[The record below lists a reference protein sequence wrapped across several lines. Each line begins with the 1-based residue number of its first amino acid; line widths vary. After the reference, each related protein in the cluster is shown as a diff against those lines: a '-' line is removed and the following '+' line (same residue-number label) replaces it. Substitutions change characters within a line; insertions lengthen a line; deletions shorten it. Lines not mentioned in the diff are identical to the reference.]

1 MIEPTSLPAT
11 TPDPSATTPPD
22 EAERQRIRADLDAT
36 LFVEAGAGA
45 GKTSSLVAR
54 IVNLVRSGV
63 PVTGIAAITFT
74 EKAAAELRSRTRQ
87 RLESDGGPHTSEA
100 LARLDHAPIGTLH
113 SFARRI
119 LFDFPIDAGLPPG
132 FTVLDEL
139 ESGLAF
145 EERWN
150 DLLDHLLDEAE
161 PAGGLIDG
169 GRAFVE
175 LCEFDGYGVNKGAR
189 RMADDF
195 RSNWD
200 LVSDRVEL
208 TDPGPLALDTSALA
222 SLAEQIRSTP
232 VPADDKQ
239 VDIVAELVALASG
252 LGSDSLRTRLE
263 TVAALGD
270 KYGRWGERKVFPG
283 AKGKWTAAFGKA
295 GEHALDSLR
304 SDQVEFGQLAHELL
318 EQVKRHRRLLLGAI
332 IGRFVLDAA
341 TERASTGQLEF
352 HDLLVLAR
360 RLVTDHPAIRRL
372 LHERYVRVLLDEF
385 QDTDP
390 IQLEIAVR
398 LTADPDDPAQ
408 TIPGP
413 SESHTWSD
421 LRPLPGRLF
430 IVGDPKQ
437 SIYRFRRAD
446 ISQYLRAADLVGA
459 DNVRLSA
466 NFRST
471 RAVID
476 FANDVFGRLITYEDD
491 VQPAFQA
498 LDACRARALLD
509 HGTVSL
515 LGVDRHDDLA
525 ANQRSAD
532 IGSADALRLLE
543 AADVAA
549 TVSTA
554 LADEWPVFDETLDA
568 LRPCRPGDICIL
580 LPTRISL
587 PVLEAEL
594 RRAELSYRA
603 ENSSVVYATPE
614 VRHLLLALR
623 AADDPTD
630 TLALVEALRS
640 PLYGCSDVELWQWKS
655 SGGTW
660 NLWSEPPAGLG
671 DHPVAE
677 AITHVRSVAERVGT
691 VSAADLLGAIVEER
705 RLFDLALAGIDAR
718 DVWRRLR
725 FVIEQARAWADAGGH
740 GVRRYLQWA
749 TLQASESRVADTI
762 LPENDHDAVRVMTIH
777 AAKGLEF
784 PITIVAGLTTKPRR
798 AVTNGVVWANNTWML
813 AGRGDDGVFVAQQP
827 IDEQMGDAERRRLL
841 YVACTR
847 AVDHLIVSLHRG
859 APTKNNADYDDW
871 GPLTS
876 AELLVAAGSAEPSSG
891 AERAEVALRTIDST
905 RPEPGPVEWGDRHT
919 WAVERNRVF
928 ARASRRT
935 GIAATRLSEELAG
948 GDERDAVD
956 DAGLDKRPVNVELPP
971 WQRGRYGTSVGRA
984 VHGVLQFCD
993 LATGADIDNLA
1004 RAQCAA
1010 EGVIGLEL
1018 HVAALARSAL
1028 AAPIVRSVVEGRQHW
1043 RELFVAAPVGDRV
1056 LEGYVDLLVRTAD
1069 GLVIVDYK
1077 TDQWSGPVQSSERV
1091 GRYRL
1096 QLAAY
1101 GAALSTALDEPI
1113 VGGILVRCAPSG
1125 DADQITIPDWSEA
1138 LAEVRVAVA

>member
-1 MIEPTSLPAT
+1 MITSPTTLSV
-11 TPDPSATTPPD
+11 SPPD
-22 EAERQRIRADLDAT
+22 DAERRRIRSDLATT

-63 PVTGIAAITFT
+63 PITGVAAITFT

-87 RLESDGGPHTSEA
+87 RLEAEPGPETAAA

-139 ESGLAF
+139 QSGLAF
-145 EERWN
+145 EEQWN
-150 DLLDHLLDEAE
+150 DLLDRLLDEAD
-161 PAGGLIDG
+161 PAVGLIGG

-175 LCEFDGYGVNKGAR
+175 LCEFDGFGVNKGAR

-195 RSNWD
+195 RANWD
-200 LVSDRVEL
+200 LVSDRVDL
-208 TDPGPLALDTSALA
+208 SDPGPLRLDTAELGRLVARIA
-222 SLAEQIRSTP
+222 STE

-239 VDIVAELVALASG
+239 ADIIAELVALAGG
-252 LGSDSLRTRLE
+252 LQSESLRTRLE
-263 TVAALGD
+263 ALAALDAKCGH
-270 KYGRWGERKVFPG
+270 WGGLKVLPG
-283 AKGKWTAAFGKA
+283 AKGKWTAAFGA
-295 GEHALDSLR
+295 GGEDALDSLR
-304 SDQVEFGQLAHELL
+304 TDEVELGRLANGHL
-318 EQVKRHRRLLLGAI
+318 EGVKRHRRLLLGAI
-332 IGRFVLDAA
+332 MGRFVLDAA
-341 TERASTGQLEF
+341 TERATSGQLEF

-360 RLVTDHPAIRRL
+360 RVLTDHPHLRRL

-408 TIPGP
+408 QPVAGAYEHR
-413 SESHTWSD
+413 SWRD

-446 ISQYLRAADLVGA
+446 ISQYLRAADQVGA
-459 DNVRLSA
+459 DTVRLSA

-471 RAVID
+471 RDVID
-476 FANDVFGRLITYEDD
+476 FANDVFGRLISYEPDA
-491 VQPAFQA
+491 QPAFQA
-498 LDACRARALLD
+498 LDACRAAPRLD

-515 LGVDRHDDLA
+515 IGADRHDDLT
-525 ANQRSAD
+525 ANQRNAD
-532 IGSADALRLLE
+532 MGAADALRLRE
-543 AADVAA
+543 ATDVAA

-554 LADEWPVFDETLDA
+554 LAEGWPVYDETLDE

-587 PVLEAEL
+587 PSLEAEL

-603 ENSSVVYATPE
+603 ENSSVVYATTE
-614 VRHLLLALR
+614 IRQLLLALR

-640 PLYGCSDVELWQWKS
+640 PLYGCSDVELWEWKS

-660 NLWSEPPAGLG
+660 NLWAAPPDEVH
-671 DHPVAE
+671 DHPVAD
-677 AITHVRSVAERVGT
+677 AIAHVRSLAERVGT
-691 VSAADLLGAIVEER
+691 TSAADLLAALADER
-705 RLFDLALAGIDAR
+705 RAFDLALAGPDAR

-740 GVRRYLQWA
+740 GMRRYLQWA
-749 TLQASESRVADTI
+749 TMQASESRVADTI

-798 AVTNGVVWANNTWML
+798 ATTNGVVWANDTWML
-813 AGRGDDGVFVAQQP
+813 AGRGDDGVFVAHQP

-847 AVDHLIVSLHRG
+847 AVDHLVVSLHRG
-859 APTKNNADYDDW
+859 APTRNNADYGDW

-876 AELLVAAGSAEPSSG
+876 AELLWAAGAAEPTSG
-891 AERAEVALRTIDST
+891 ARSIQATLQTQTNTTSETGV
-905 RPEPGPVEWGDRHT
+905 VEWSDHHEWAAERH
-919 WAVERNRVF
+919 RVF
-928 ARASRRT
+928 ATASRRT

-948 GDERDAVD
+948 AAGRNEVD
-956 DAGLDKRPVNVELPP
+956 DPGLDKRPVNVELPP
-971 WQRGRYGTSVGRA
+971 WQRGRYGTSIGRA

-993 LATGADIDNLA
+993 LSAGADIENLA

-1010 EGVIGLEL
+1010 EGVIGLEQE
-1018 HVAALARSAL
+1018 VTALARSAL
-1028 AAPIVRSVVEGRQHW
+1028 AAPIVRSVVAGAEHW
-1043 RELFVAAPVGDRV
+1043 RELFVAAPIGDRV

-1077 TDQWSGPVQSSERV
+1077 TDQWSGPVQSSERI

-1101 GAALSTALDEPI
+1101 GAALATALDEPV
-1113 VGGILVRCAPSG
+1113 VGGVLVRCSTKG
-1125 DADQITIPDWSEA
+1125 DADQIAIDDWSAA
-1138 LAEVRVAVA
+1138 LDEVRLAVR

>member
-1 MIEPTSLPAT
+1 VSTRPA
-11 TPDPSATTPPD
+11 PPD
-22 EAERQRIRADLDAT
+22 EAERRRIRDDLDAT

-45 GKTSSLVAR
+45 GKTSARVSR

-63 PVTGIAAITFT
+63 PITGIAAITFT
-74 EKAAAELRSRTRQ
+74 EKAAAELRSRTRHL
-87 RLESDGGPHTSEA
+87 LEAEPGPETDAA

-145 EERWN
+145 EEQWN
-150 DLLDHLLDEAE
+150 DLLDRLLDVAE
-161 PAGGLIDG
+161 PAGGLLAG

-175 LCEFDGYGVNKGAR
+175 LCEFDGFGVDKGAR

-195 RSNWD
+195 RANWD

-208 TDPGPLALDTSALA
+208 ADPGPLDLDTAP
-222 SLAEQIRSTP
+222 IRHLVGRIESTP

-239 VDIVAELVALASG
+239 VDVVAQLVALGAG
-252 LGSDSLRTRLE
+252 LRSDSLRSRLE
-263 TVAALGD
+263 AIAALDEKFGH
-270 KYGRWGERKVFPG
+270 WGERKVLPG
-283 AKGKWTAAFGKA
+283 AKGKWTAAYGPA
-295 GEHALDSLR
+295 GDDALESLR
-304 SDQVEFGQLAHELL
+304 ADQVELGCLAHELL
-318 EQVKRHRRLLLGAI
+318 EDVKRHRRLLLGAVM
-332 IGRFVLDAA
+332 GSFVLDAA
-341 TERASTGQLEF
+341 AERASSGQLEF

-360 RLVTDHPAIRRL
+360 RLLAERPHIRRL
-372 LHERYVRVLLDEF
+372 LHQRYERVLLDEF

-408 TIPGP
+408 EPGDAEAP
-413 SESHTWSD
+413 RSWRQ

-446 ISQYLRAADLVGA
+446 ISQYLRAAEQVGA
-459 DNVRLSA
+459 DTVRLSA

-471 RAVID
+471 RAVIE
-476 FANDVFGRLITYEDD
+476 FANDVFSRLITFERDA
-491 VQPAFQA
+491 QPAFQA
-498 LDACRARALLD
+498 LDACRVAPLLD
-509 HGTVSL
+509 HGTVSIV
-515 LGVDRHDDLA
+515 GVDRHDDLTTG
-525 ANQRSAD
+525 QRNTEMGA
-532 IGSADALRLLE
+532 ADALRLRE

-554 LADEWPVFDETLDA
+554 LADGWPVYDEALGA
-568 LRPCRPGDICIL
+568 LRPCRAGDICIL

-587 PVLEAEL
+587 PSLEGEL
-594 RRAELSYRA
+594 RRARLTYRA
-603 ENSSVVYATPE
+603 ENSSVVYATTE
-614 VRHLLLALR
+614 VRQLLLVLR

-640 PLYGCSDVELWQWKS
+640 PLYGCSDTELLDWKVG
-655 SGGTW
+655 GGTW
-660 NLWSEPPAGLG
+660 NLWAAPPNGLEH
-671 DHPVAE
+671 HPVAD

-691 VSAADLLGAIVEER
+691 SSAADLLAALADER
-705 RLFDLALAGIDAR
+705 RAFDLALAGSDAR

-740 GVRRYLQWA
+740 GVRRYVQWA

-784 PITIVAGLTTKPRR
+784 PITIVAGLTTRPRR
-798 AVTNGVVWANNTWML
+798 STTNGVVWANDTWML
-813 AGRGDDGVFVAQQP
+813 AGRGDDGVFVMHQP

-847 AVDHLIVSLHRG
+847 AVDHLVVSLHRG
-859 APTKNNADYDDW
+859 QPAKNNADYADW

-876 AELLVAAGSAEPSSG
+876 AELLCAAGAAEPCSG
-891 AERAEVALRTIDST
+891 ARGLQPTVHPPAPAS
-905 RPEPGPVEWGDRHT
+905 PEPNQVEWSDHAT
-919 WAVERNRVF
+919 WMAERDRVF
-928 ARASRRT
+928 AVASRRV
-935 GIAATRLSEELAG
+935 GIAATRLSEELAAIG
-948 GDERDAVD
+948 ERDHVD
-956 DAGLDKRPVNVELPP
+956 DPGLDKRPVNVELPP
-971 WQRGRYGTSVGRA
+971 WQRGRYGTSIGRA

-993 LATGADIDNLA
+993 LSTGADIDNLA

-1010 EGVIGLEL
+1010 EGVMGLEPQ
-1018 HVAALARSAL
+1018 VATLARSAL
-1028 AAPIVRSVVEGRQHW
+1028 AAPIVQRVAAGAEHW
-1043 RELFVAAPVGDRV
+1043 RELFVAAPIGDRV
-1056 LEGYVDLLVRTAD
+1056 LEGYVDLLVRTPD

-1101 GAALSTALDEPI
+1101 GAALTTALDEPI
-1113 VGGILVRCAPSG
+1113 VGGILVRCSPKG
-1125 DADQITIPDWSEA
+1125 DADQIVIDDWTA
-1138 LAEVRVAVA
+1138 AIDEVRTAVR

>member
-1 MIEPTSLPAT
+1 MTDSIVPTGAATPA
-11 TPDPSATTPPD
+11 PD
-22 EAERQRIRADLDAT
+22 EAERERIRTDLDST

-63 PVTGIAAITFT
+63 PITGIAAITFT
-74 EKAAAELRSRTRQ
+74 EKAAAELRSRTRR
-87 RLESDGGPHTSEA
+87 RLEAHPGSETDAA
-100 LARLDHAPIGTLH
+100 LSRLDHAPIGTLH

-119 LFDFPIDAGLPPG
+119 LFDFPIEAGLPPG

-145 EERWN
+145 EEQWN
-150 DLLDHLLDEAE
+150 DLLDRLLDDAE
-161 PAGGLIDG
+161 PAGGLIAG

-175 LCEFDGYGVNKGAR
+175 LCEFDGFGVDKGAR
-189 RMADDF
+189 RLAEDF
-195 RSNWD
+195 RANWD
-200 LVSDRVEL
+200 LVHDRVEL
-208 TDPGPLALDTSALA
+208 VDPGPLDLDLA
-222 SLAEQIRSTP
+222 AILQLAAHIGSTP
-232 VPADDKQ
+232 IPNDDKQ
-239 VDIVAELVALASG
+239 VETVAELVGLAAG
-252 LGSDSLRTRLE
+252 LRSQSLRIRLE
-263 TVAALGD
+263 ALWALD
-270 KYGRWGERKVFPG
+270 AKYGHWGERKSFPG
-283 AKGKWTAAFGKA
+283 AKGKWTSAFGPSGA
-295 GEHALDSLR
+295 DALEALR
-304 SDQVEFGQLAHELL
+304 ADETELGRRAHDTLDA
-318 EQVKRHRRLLLGAI
+318 VKRHRRLLLGAI
-332 IGRFVLDAA
+332 IGRFVLDGA
-341 TERASTGQLEF
+341 TERASSGRLEF

-360 RLVTDHPAIRRL
+360 RLLTDHAHIRRM
-372 LHERYVRVLLDEF
+372 LHERYERILLDEF

-408 TIPGP
+408 RAPTEP
-413 SESHTWSD
+413 SEHRSWRD
-421 LRPLPGRLF
+421 LLPLPGRLF

-446 ISQYLRAADLVGA
+446 ISQYLRAAEQVGA

-476 FANDVFGRLITYEDD
+476 FANNVFGHLISYEAD
-491 VQPAFQA
+491 VQPAFQR
-498 LDACRARALLD
+498 LDACRPTPRLG

-515 LGVDRHDDLA
+515 LGVDRHDDLTP
-525 ANQRSAD
+525 NQRNAE
-532 IGSADALRLLE
+532 IGSADALRLRE

-549 TVSTA
+549 AVSTA
-554 LADEWPVFDETLDA
+554 LADGWPVFDEALDA

-587 PVLEAEL
+587 PSLEAEL
-594 RRAELSYRA
+594 RRAALAYRA
-603 ENSSVVYATPE
+603 ENSSVVYATTE
-614 VRHLLLALR
+614 IRQLLLALR

-630 TLALVEALRS
+630 TLALVEVLRS
-640 PLYGCSDVELWQWKS
+640 PLYGCSDVELWEWKAA
-655 SGGTW
+655 GGTW
-660 NLWSEPPAGLG
+660 NLWSAPPPDLG
-671 DHPVAE
+671 GHHPVAA
-677 AITHVRSVAERVGT
+677 AIAHVRSVAERVGST
-691 VSAADLLGAIVEER
+691 SAAELLASVADER
-705 RLFDLALAGIDAR
+705 RVFDLALAGPDAR

-798 AVTNGVVWANNTWML
+798 AITNGVVWANDTWML

-847 AVDHLIVSLHRG
+847 AADHLVVSLHRG
-859 APTKNNADYDDW
+859 APTKSNATYDDW

-876 AELLVAAGSAEPSSG
+876 AELLWAAGAADPSSG
-891 AERAEVALRTIDST
+891 AHAADVELRPFVAAL
-905 RPEPGPVEWGDRHT
+905 PEPGAVD
-919 WAVERNRVF
+919 WADPDAWSRERNMVF
-928 ARASRRT
+928 AAASRRT

-948 GDERDAVD
+948 LSERDEVD

-971 WQRGRYGTSVGRA
+971 WQRGRYGTSIGRA

-993 LATGADIDNLA
+993 LSTGTDIDNLA

-1010 EGVIGLEL
+1010 EGVMGLEQ

-1028 AAPIVRSVVEGRQHW
+1028 AAPIVRAVVAGAEHW
-1043 RELFVAAPVGDRV
+1043 RELFVAAPIGDRV
-1056 LEGYVDLLVRTAD
+1056 LEGYVDLLVRTVD

-1077 TDQWSGPVQSSERV
+1077 TDQWSGPVQSAERI

-1101 GAALSTALDEPI
+1101 GAALGAALEEPI
-1113 VGGILVRCAPSG
+1113 VGGVLVRCSPKG
-1125 DADQITIPDWSEA
+1125 DAEQILVDDWSGA
-1138 LAEVRVAVA
+1138 LDEVRLAVR